1 MTIPSFETQLSFI
14 NYEMGTGD
22 GGNVA
27 GAFRNNPNMT
37 FAEASTAFER
47 KYERPAAGST
57 NARIENSRRIFNA
70 GGVGISPRADQAY
83 SYFRSQGWSPAQAS
97 GIVGNLIHESGSD
110 SLPSNARNPGDGTDG
125 SDSIGIAQW
134 NSTRAQNLLNWDG
147 TAIIPSE
154 DFVPDPEND
163 VLPNEVEI
171 VDSPESAAE
180 AVTGEESV
188 GFGQSYYQDNVLNEF
203 DSYTYNWAIHMIHPQ
218 TAQKMEDNITDGTF
232 VTLAQTGV
240 ENELS
245 IEAVTHQITTTFDRG
260 NFREAA
266 GNSFQIT
273 LQEAN
278 GFTYFNRIKKA
289 CQRLEVQSV
298 TDIVLLLELNFRGW
312 NQDGS
317 TIPAGNN
324 QQSSLGPF
332 YYNCVVSKVDVKHE
346 VGISTYTLSLQGL
359 PSKAF
364 NRMVLYFKSEVIVEA
379 STFGEFL
386 EELQTDYNKQVRK
399 QTNDSPGVVVPD
411 EYYFECEDEDWK
423 NWKFD
428 IPDPEAARNITSSS
442 ASGLTQFKFPKG
454 SSMSDAI
461 AQVLMHTREFK
472 RLPTA
477 NSGFAKEMPDEMP
490 EAGKMADLL
499 NWFTF
504 KTDVTFGV
512 FDQDAQK
519 YQQKFTYKIAPYIT
533 PEAVHDTTSYTELY
547 TDKVKG
553 TKRLNKILSNGLMK
567 KRYDYTYTG
576 LNTEIYNL
584 DMTFNNS
591 YFVLQAMN
599 SGILTD
605 SSGYVGGQG
614 EVVESKNNAAQI
626 KRDLARINSDIDDA
640 NEKIAALQMEGASWY
655 GTFGGLERKRWD
667 ALEQVEQQKLDDL
680 EFLRGS
686 MEKSLEIVNTITEK
700 AVQKVLDQGVGVTNL
715 DKPKKQYI
723 TQTDLYSKNSLT
735 STLEDR
741 KTELTF
747 NYKTPEGALAVDG
760 SDNSTNIGSAMLGAL
775 ELNLLATSDM
785 TEIDMQVR
793 GDLYWLGRPQGSLAN
808 NSGQANYDLGGLGFF
823 LNARFP
829 TYEDESGLS
838 KEITDF
844 QMTSVYRVTSVQASY
859 MSGEFKMLLQAFRD
873 PMINASQL
881 YDQLDKGKE
890 VG

>member
-47 KYERPAAGST
+47 KYERPKAGST

-110 SLPSNARNPGDGTDG
+110 SLPFNALNPGDGNDG

-154 DFVPDPEND
+154 DFNDPTNND
-163 VLPNEVEI
+163 EA
-171 VDSPESAAE
+171 VDTVDGPESAAE
-180 AVTGEESV
+180 AITEEERPAAGVSNY
-188 GFGQSYYQDNVLNEF
+188 QSNVLNEF

-218 TAQKMEDNITDGTF
+218 KADRMEENITDGTF

-245 IEAVTHQITTTFDRG
+245 IESVTQQIATTFNRG

-266 GNSFQIT
+266 SNSFQIT

-278 GFTYFNRIKKA
+278 GFTYFNRIKLA
-289 CQRLEVQSV
+289 CQRLGIQSV
-298 TDIVLLLELNFRGW
+298 TEINLLLELNFRGW

-317 TIPAGNN
+317 YVTNGNN
-324 QQSSLGPF
+324 QQGGLGPF
-332 YYNCVVSKVDVKHE
+332 YYNCIIERVDVKHD
-346 VGISTYTLSLQGL
+346 VGLSTYTLMLQGL

-364 NRMVLYFKSEVIVEA
+364 NRMTLYAKSEIGFEA

-386 EELQTDYNKQVRK
+386 TQLEEEYNEQVFLATRD
-399 QTNDSPGVVVPD
+399 TMGAVIPD
-411 EYYFECEDEDWK
+411 EYVFECQEPSWR
-423 NWKFD
+423 NWRFD
-428 IPDPEAARNITSSS
+428 IPDPEAARNITSSN
-442 ASGLTQFKFPKG
+442 ASGLTQFKFPIG
-454 SSMSDAI
+454 SSLSDAI
-461 AQVLMHTREFK
+461 GQALMHTREFK

-477 NSGFAKEMPDEMP
+477 SSGFAKEMPDRLP
-490 EAGKMADLL
+490 TGDKMADLI

-504 KTDVTFGV
+504 KTSVVYGL
-512 FDQDAQK
+512 FDELAQK
-519 YQQKFTYKIAPYIT
+519 YQQTFTYKIAPYIT
-533 PEAVHDTTSYTELY
+533 PEAVHDPESYKQLY
-547 TDKVKG
+547 SSSRLG
-553 TKRLNKILSNGLMK
+553 QKRLDNIFFNGLMK

-576 LNTEIYNL
+576 LNSEIYNL

-591 YFVLQAMN
+591 HFLVQPIHGGVI
-599 SGILTD
+599 SD
-605 SSGYVGGQG
+605 SSGYVGGQA
-614 EVVESKNNAAQI
+614 EIIENKNNAQTIRASLRNI
-626 KRDLARINSDIDDA
+626 DEKLTEAR
-640 NEKIAALQMEGASWY
+640 AALADIQEQNAESIRYESG
-655 GTFGGLERKRWD
+655 RWD
-667 ALEQVEQQKLDDL
+667 ALIQDREQEIDQLLVDQNIQTRRLADVDFDIRVATTRLL
-680 EFLRGS
+680 EETVDVRNLNRP
-686 MEKSLEIVNTITEK
+686 K
-700 AVQKVLDQGVGVTNL
+700 AR
-715 DKPKKQYI
+715 YI
-723 TQTDLYSKNSLT
+723 TQSDLYPGNKLNQAQANV
-735 STLEDR
+735 EDR
-741 KTELTF
+741 KTEITF
-747 NYKTPEGALAVDG
+747 NYKSPDGALAIDG
-760 SDNSTNIGSAMLGAL
+760 SDNQNNIGSAMLGAL
-775 ELNLLATSDM
+775 ELNLLASSDM
-785 TEIDMQVR
+785 SEVNMQVR
-793 GDLYWLGRPQGSLAN
+793 GDPYWLGRPQGNLAN
-808 NSGQANYDLGGLGFF
+808 NSAQANYDLGGLGFF

-829 TYEDESGLS
+829 MYEDESGLM
-838 KEITDF
+838 KDVTDF
-844 QMTSVYRVTSVQASY
+844 QMTSVYRVTSVQATY

-881 YDQLDKGKE
+881 FDQLNRGVI